1 MNHPLPADSPDL
13 EAHLTALLDKL
24 TTQQKVRL
32 LSGDS
37 AWSLPAEPA
46 IGLRSIV
53 MSDGPSGVRGVS
65 MDDRDP
71 SASLPSAT
79 AVASTW
85 DLDLVDRLGAL
96 IAAEARAKNVDIVL
110 GPTVNLHRTPRGGRH
125 FEAFSEDP
133 WLSGRIGAAYV
144 AAVQA
149 HGVGATAKHYVAN
162 DSETERL
169 TVDAR
174 VDERTLREVYLAPFE
189 RMVVEGG
196 AWLVMSSYNQ
206 VNGVTMSANPLL
218 REPLKD
224 EWCFDGAVVS
234 DWTAVRDTVESAA
247 SGQDLVMPGPD
258 TPWGDALVEAIRAG
272 KVDQAAVDDKAL
284 RLLRL
289 AARVG
294 ALDSVAPVT
303 TPPAPWQREDI
314 RSLLR
319 QVAVDAMVLV
329 RNDGVLPIAAD
340 TAPRL
345 AVIGHHA
352 RRGRNQGGGSA
363 MVFPETVV
371 SPLEGLRD
379 RYGADHV
386 TYAPGLV
393 PSAELVPFARG
404 SVTDPVTGGPGI
416 RVRYLDPQGTPFA
429 EEVFPSGRFGWLGDE
444 RLARTATLQ
453 ITAHYTPDCTGRHRL
468 GFAGIGRHTF
478 RVDGRVLSTGPVA
491 ADSDDVLQAIL
502 NPPSRAVDIELEAGR
517 PVEITLEF
525 QPDLPG
531 GFPLARLALGTEDV
545 FGTPAEEL
553 ALAEALAAAADIA
566 IVVVGTTETI
576 ESEGLDRPTL
586 ALPEGQD
593 ELVRRVLAANPRTV
607 VVVNSGGPVLMPWL
621 GAVPATLLAWFP
633 GQEFGAA
640 LADVLSGDREPGG
653 RIPTTWPAA
662 EADVP
667 VWQVEPVDGRLEYTE
682 GIHVGYREWL
692 RRSATGGPAPAI
704 PFGHG
709 LGYTT
714 WEIANPAVET
724 ASDGSVTLTVDVTNT
739 GSRSG
744 KHVVQAYLSRATP
757 SAIDRPA
764 CWLAGYAP
772 VHAEPGA
779 TVTARLEIEPRSFE
793 HWSIDEHAWIREP
806 GAFSIRVGAGVAELG
821 AAVDI
826 PAPRD

>member
-1 MNHPLPADSPDL
+1 
-13 EAHLTALLDKL
+13 
-24 TTQQKVRL
+24 
-32 LSGDS
+32 
-37 AWSLPAEPA
+37 
-46 IGLRSIV
+46 
-53 MSDGPSGVRGVS
+53 

-258 TPWGDALVEAIRAG
+258 TLWGDALVEAIRAG

-386 TYAPGLV
+386 TYAP
-393 PSAELVPFARG
+393 
-404 SVTDPVTGGPGI
+404 
-416 RVRYLDPQGTPFA
+416 
-429 EEVFPSGRFGWLGDE
+429 
-444 RLARTATLQ
+444 
-453 ITAHYTPDCTGRHRL
+453 
-468 GFAGIGRHTF
+468 
-478 RVDGRVLSTGPVA
+478 
-491 ADSDDVLQAIL
+491 
-502 NPPSRAVDIELEAGR
+502 
-517 PVEITLEF
+517 
-525 QPDLPG
+525 
-531 GFPLARLALGTEDV
+531 
-545 FGTPAEEL
+545 
-553 ALAEALAAAADIA
+553 
-566 IVVVGTTETI
+566 
-576 ESEGLDRPTL
+576 
-586 ALPEGQD
+586 
-593 ELVRRVLAANPRTV
+593 
-607 VVVNSGGPVLMPWL
+607 
-621 GAVPATLLAWFP
+621 
-633 GQEFGAA
+633 
-640 LADVLSGDREPGG
+640 
-653 RIPTTWPAA
+653 
-662 EADVP
+662 
-667 VWQVEPVDGRLEYTE
+667 
-682 GIHVGYREWL
+682 
-692 RRSATGGPAPAI
+692 
-704 PFGHG
+704 
-709 LGYTT
+709 
-714 WEIANPAVET
+714 
-724 ASDGSVTLTVDVTNT
+724 
-739 GSRSG
+739 
-744 KHVVQAYLSRATP
+744 
-757 SAIDRPA
+757 
-764 CWLAGYAP
+764 
-772 VHAEPGA
+772 
-779 TVTARLEIEPRSFE
+779 
-793 HWSIDEHAWIREP
+793 
-806 GAFSIRVGAGVAELG
+806 
-821 AAVDI
+821 
-826 PAPRD
+826 